1 MVRVSRAVMAE
12 LTQTTGESVF
22 LGVLTPEREMLYLE
36 KALSPNPVRYD
47 TDLEQTRAAYCTS
60 IGLILLADM
69 TDAELDDYFR
79 VIRIEAKTPRTE
91 TDPAAIRAIIAR
103 VRREGCVNTED
114 SHFLGV
120 AGVATAIRGPSG
132 RALRSEEHTSELQ
145 SLLRSS
151 FAV

>member
-1 MVRVSRAVMAE
+1 MIRRPPRSTRTDT
-12 LTQTTGESVF
+12 LFPYTTLFRS
-22 LGVLTPEREMLYLE
+22 
-36 KALSPNPVRYD
+36 
-47 TDLEQTRAAYCTS
+47 
-60 IGLILLADM
+60 DM

-132 RALRSEEHTSELQ
+132 RALDRKSTRLN
-145 SLLRSS
+145 SS
-151 FAV
+151 H

>member
-1 MVRVSRAVMAE
+1 MIRRPPRSTRTDT
-12 LTQTTGESVF
+12 LFPYTTLFRS
-22 LGVLTPEREMLYLE
+22 
-36 KALSPNPVRYD
+36 
-47 TDLEQTRAAYCTS
+47 
-60 IGLILLADM
+60 DM

-120 AGVATAIRGPSG
+120 AGVA
-132 RALRSEEHTSELQ
+132 RSEEHTSELQ
-145 SLLRSS
+145 SLMRISY
-151 FAV
+151 AVFCLKKKITINVQQYDKTIHHKQNN

>member
-1 MVRVSRAVMAE
+1 
-12 LTQTTGESVF
+12 
-22 LGVLTPEREMLYLE
+22 
-36 KALSPNPVRYD
+36 
-47 TDLEQTRAAYCTS
+47 
-60 IGLILLADM
+60 M

-103 VRREGCVNTED
+103 VQREGCVNTED

-132 RALRSEEHTSELQ
+132 RHPAAPAVIGTTPRFNPASASHEESVKADDERSTAPLTGGTHAAPTKHQ
-145 SLLRSS
+145 PPTRGRG
-151 FAV
+151 

>member
-1 MVRVSRAVMAE
+1 
-12 LTQTTGESVF
+12 
-22 LGVLTPEREMLYLE
+22 
-36 KALSPNPVRYD
+36 
-47 TDLEQTRAAYCTS
+47 
-60 IGLILLADM
+60 M

-132 RALRSEEHTSELQ
+132 RALAGLAVIGPTARFNPALDRKSTRLNSVTHAHLVCR
-145 SLLRSS
+145 LLLE
-151 FAV
+151 

>member
-1 MVRVSRAVMAE
+1 
-12 LTQTTGESVF
+12 
-22 LGVLTPEREMLYLE
+22 
-36 KALSPNPVRYD
+36 
-47 TDLEQTRAAYCTS
+47 
-60 IGLILLADM
+60 M

-114 SHFLGV
+114 SHFLGL

-132 RALRSEEHTSELQ
+132 RALAGLAVIGPTARFHPALASHKASVKAAAVSIRSEEQTP
-145 SLLRSS
+145 
-151 FAV
+151 

>member
-1 MVRVSRAVMAE
+1 
-12 LTQTTGESVF
+12 
-22 LGVLTPEREMLYLE
+22 MLYLE

-103 VRREGCVNTED
+103 VRREDRKSTRLNS
-114 SHFLGV
+114 SHSCES
-120 AGVATAIRGPSG
+120 RMPSS
-132 RALRSEEHTSELQ
+132 A
-145 SLLRSS
+145 
-151 FAV
+151 

>member
-1 MVRVSRAVMAE
+1 MIFFFFKQTTAYEMRISDWSSDVCASDLVMAE

-36 KALSPNPVRYD
+36 KALSPNLVRYD

-103 VRREGCVNTED
+103 VRRE
-114 SHFLGV
+114 
-120 AGVATAIRGPSG
+120 
-132 RALRSEEHTSELQ
+132 RSDEHTSE
-145 SLLRSS
+145 
-151 FAV
+151 

>member
-1 MVRVSRAVMAE
+1 MRISDWSSDVCSSDLAKGYAEEQGGGYRLAERLRDRGWVGGDVAHMVRVSRAVMAE

-69 TDAELDDYFR
+69 TDE
-79 VIRIEAKTPRTE
+79 I
-91 TDPAAIRAIIAR
+91 
-103 VRREGCVNTED
+103 
-114 SHFLGV
+114 
-120 AGVATAIRGPSG
+120 G
-132 RALRSEEHTSELQ
+132 RAH
-145 SLLRSS
+145 
-151 FAV
+151 V

>member
-1 MVRVSRAVMAE
+1 
-12 LTQTTGESVF
+12 
-22 LGVLTPEREMLYLE
+22 
-36 KALSPNPVRYD
+36 
-47 TDLEQTRAAYCTS
+47 
-60 IGLILLADM
+60 M

-132 RALRSEEHTSELQ
+132 RALAGLAVIGRSDASRVGKECVSTC
-145 SLLRSS
+145 RSRG
-151 FAV
+151 APYHKK

>member
-1 MVRVSRAVMAE
+1 MIRQPPRSTRTDT
-12 LTQTTGESVF
+12 LFPYTTLCRS
-22 LGVLTPEREMLYLE
+22 
-36 KALSPNPVRYD
+36 
-47 TDLEQTRAAYCTS
+47 
-60 IGLILLADM
+60 
-69 TDAELDDYFR
+69 DYFR

-132 RALRSEEHTSELQ
+132 RALAGLAVIGPTARFNPALASHKEDRKSTRLN
-145 SLLRSS
+145 SS
-151 FAV
+151 Q